1 MIKGST
7 QQEDITLTN
16 TYAPKTEAPKYIKQI
31 LTYVKGEMSN
41 DIIIVRDFNKIS
53 KALMA
58 LNDVIDQDSK
68 TK

>member
-1 MIKGST
+1 MIKGLK
-7 QQEDITLTN
+7 QEEDIIFIN
-16 TYAPKTEAPKYIKQI
+16 IHSPNIGSPKYIKQI

-58 LNDVIDQDSK
+58 LNDIIDQDSK